1 MNKEQKKTKQITE
14 IEDRIS
20 EKTIGKTSSGDA
32 ELLTLLRI
40 GDLLEE
46 NNTLLRV
53 IAKQEPKLKK
63 TPWWKL

>member
-1 MNKEQKKTKQITE
+1 MSTDKKTKQITE
-14 IEDRIS
+14 VQNRIAK
-20 EKTIGKTSSGDA
+20 KTIGKTSSGDA

-53 IAKQEPKLKK
+53 IAKVKPKTKK
-63 TPWWKL
+63 KPW